1 MKSLQSQSA
10 STDWRSLAGF
20 AVVATLL
27 AAAPTAQ
34 TEEPPV
40 FALTNARIVTVSGAA
55 IDKGTVILR
64 NGIIEAVGS
73 NISIPGDARQ
83 LDATGLTVYPGLID
97 ALSDAGIEEAR
108 SQSTGAGRA
117 AATPSQ
123 PVQQP
128 QVPQQPQQSA
138 PVTSPSERPTLSP
151 YIQAADILNPSSRK
165 IESMRAAGI
174 TTALVAPT
182 RGIFPGQSAL
192 VNLAGSGA
200 GTMVLKSPVAL
211 HISLQSGGGF
221 RGDYPGSLMG
231 MFAFVKQTFLDA
243 QHYENAWNIYQAHP
257 GARRPEYSRSLQALQ
272 PALKRQLPVVL
283 PARTPAE
290 VQRALDLAAS
300 FNLNLI
306 LSGAADTGKI
316 APVLKEKQIPVL
328 LSLKFPERDADAD
341 PEQEETLE
349 VLRARVEAPA
359 TAAALAKAGVRFAFQ
374 SGDMTNPRD
383 FIQNAAKTIE
393 AGLDRD
399 IALRA
404 LTLTPAEIFGVAER
418 VGSIEKGKTANLVVT
433 TGDIF
438 DSRSRVKFVFVD
450 GNKFDIPEPER
461 TRPAGAPATGP
472 ASVSGNWALKV
483 ESPQGPVEI
492 TLKLTQSGRN
502 LTGKIDSPHGV
513 ADLSE
518 GEITGPSVKFK
529 ATLNQPEGNL
539 VAWFSGAIQGDSI
552 TGSIDAGPMGKMNFT
567 GSRIP

>member
-1 MKSLQSQSA
+1 MKPLQTQSGSA
-10 STDWRSLAGF
+10 GWRCLAAF
-20 AVVATLL
+20 AALL
-27 AAAPTAQ
+27 AAVPPAQ

-40 FALTNARIVTVSGAA
+40 FALTNARIVTVSGIA
-55 IDKGTVILR
+55 IAKGTIILR

-97 ALSDAGIEEAR
+97 ALSDAGVEETR
-108 SQSTGAGRA
+108 SQATAATRT
-117 AATPSQ
+117 AATPSLQ
-123 PVQQP
+123 VQQP
-128 QVPQQPQQSA
+128 QVPQQTQQSA
-138 PVTSPSERPTLSP
+138 PAASPSERQTLSP
-151 YIQAADILNPSSRK
+151 YVQAADILNPSSRK

-192 VNLAGSGA
+192 VNLAGSNA
-200 GTMVLKSPVAL
+200 GSMVLKSPVAL

-221 RGDYPGSLMG
+221 RNDYPGSLMG
-231 MFAFVKQTFLDA
+231 MFAYVKQAFLDA
-243 QHYENAWNIYQAHP
+243 QHYENAWTIYEAYP

-272 PALKRQLPVVL
+272 PALKRRLPVVL

-290 VQRALDLAAS
+290 VQRALDMAAS

-328 LSLKFPERDADAD
+328 LSLKFPERDAEGD

-404 LTLTPAEIFGVAER
+404 LTLTPAEIFGVADR
-418 VGSIEKGKTANLVVT
+418 VGSIDKGKTANLVVT

-438 DSRSRVKFVFVD
+438 DPRSRVRYVFVD
-450 GNKFDIPEPER
+450 GQKFDIPEPER
-461 TRPAGAPATGP
+461 IPRPADATATGP
-472 ASVSGNWALKV
+472 ASVSGNWILKV
-483 ESPQGPVEI
+483 ESPQGPVEL
-492 TLKLTQSGRN
+492 TLKLIQSGRS
-502 LTGKIDSPHGV
+502 LTGKLDSPHGV
-513 ADLSE
+513 AELSE

-539 VAWFSGAIQGDSI
+539 VAWFSGTIQGDSI
-552 TGSIDAGPMGKMNFT
+552 TGSIDAGALGKMPFT